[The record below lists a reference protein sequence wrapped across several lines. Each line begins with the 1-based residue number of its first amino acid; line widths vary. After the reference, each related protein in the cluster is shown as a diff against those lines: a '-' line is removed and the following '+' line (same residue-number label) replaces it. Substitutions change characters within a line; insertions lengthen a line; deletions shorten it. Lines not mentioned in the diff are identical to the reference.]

1 MKNQQMWLEEI
12 LRTELD
18 VEGVYW
24 DELLMEDEDDLEEI
38 VN

>member
-1 MKNQQMWLEEI
+1 MWLEEI
-12 LRTELD
+12 LRMELD

-24 DELLMEDEDDLEEI
+24 DELLKEDEDDLEEI